1 MIQLISKVFNCD
13 LPTKAKFV
21 LVCLAD
27 SADDY
32 GVCYLGITSL
42 SRMTSIPERTLQRVL
57 GYLKT
62 HDWLETFWKPTDKIR
77 YKKILH
83 YRIKLDGIPK
93 MPQPDYS
100 NCPQAL
106 REAVIEKFEQTCSYC
121 KEEGSEFLGPDGKPW
136 EIDRIVPG
144 SRGGGYEAVNIT
156 LSCKQCNMKKGA
168 KMAPYGIRSLGAI
181 LNEEGC
187 QTEQSM
193 VPNQTVNG
201 ATGGTRSVSDPPL
214 IHSKE
219 PVRTEDEETSTSSS
233 TPPIR
238 NEDPVA
244 SYRMAKRLYRRFC
257 KGNLGNPGE
266 RQQESWASLIGQ
278 YGEDMVLKAME
289 VWAVE
294 LGAGG
299 KKIQYP
305 IALFLKNADEY
316 LEAVVPPPD
325 GQITEGISETV
336 KAILDDDM
344 PTAADIRK
352 ERQGQ

>member
-1 MIQLISKVFNCD
+1 MIQLVSKVFNCD

-32 GVCYLGITSL
+32 GVCYLGIPSL

-100 NCPQAL
+100 NCPSDL
-106 REAVIEKFEQTCSYC
+106 REAVIERFEQTCSYC
-121 KEEGSEFLGPDGKPW
+121 GKEGNEYLGPDGKPW
-136 EIDRIVPG
+136 EIDRIISG
-144 SRGGGYEAVNIT
+144 SRGGGYEAFNVT

-168 KMAPYGIRSLGAI
+168 KMAPQETRSLGAI
-181 LNEEGC
+181 LNKEGC
-187 QTEQSM
+187 HSEQFV
-193 VPNQTVNG
+193 VPNQTNRG

-214 IHSKE
+214 NQKKDPVSKE
-219 PVRTEDEETSTSSS
+219 GLDSTSTP
-233 TPPIR
+233 TPP
-238 NEDPVA
+238 NSKENPEA
-244 SYRMAKRLYRRFC
+244 SYRMAKRIYRRFC

-266 RQQESWASLIGQ
+266 SQRESWASLIGS
-278 YGEDMVLKAME
+278 YGEDTVLKAFE
-289 VWAVE
+289 IWAQE

-299 KKIQYP
+299 KKINYP
-305 IALFLKNADEY
+305 IALFLKNSDEF
-316 LEAVVPPPD
+316 LEAVGDTFAGNGKSADPKV
-325 GQITEGISETV
+325 
-336 KAILDDDM
+336 LDDDEGEM

-352 ERQGQ
+352 QRQGQ